1 MSGNLFDDNHQ
12 TFLVL
17 ANDETQ
23 YSLWPETLAI
33 PAGWQAVFGPDN
45 AAACQSWLN
54 NNWTDLR
61 PSVQHSGAEESLY
74 QRFQQQVA
82 QHPDNIALSDE
93 HRSFSYL
100 QLEQQV
106 CIAAEQL
113 YAKGVTAQTN
123 VALLLP
129 KSCEFI
135 IQLLATLRLGACYVP
150 IDPDYP
156 KERVNWILASTQ
168 PKVLVS
174 YKALNQPELQ
184 VEQCIYLD
192 DVDPLKNES
201 LMLLHQ
207 AAPASANA
215 TAYIIFTSGTTG
227 NPKGVMVG
235 HQQVLALLDAAL
247 PKLEARSTDVWPLFH
262 STAFDVSV
270 WELWGALTTGAKLVI
285 VPKSVAWSAE
295 IFSSFLREHHVS
307 ILNQTPS
314 AFYALIDAEH
324 RARQQNQP
332 ALTLRKVVFAGE
344 ALSLQK
350 LQKWW
355 QLYPMHTTD
364 LINMYGITETTVHA
378 SWLQLEDKHQA
389 IDESPI
395 GKSLPSLELL
405 LLDQSLQPI
414 ADGQVGEIYVAGKQL
429 AYGYINRPDLTAAR
443 FIASPFHP
451 GQRLYRSG
459 DLATQQAG
467 ELNYLGRADRQLK
480 IRGFRIEPDEIE
492 TVLESHPAIQRA
504 VVLAK
509 PCATAELPDG
519 LLAFLISTAA
529 TTLVT
534 TTELRDY
541 VAERMPKHYL
551 PSAFVFIDS
560 VPLTINGKLDQKSLL
575 EQWRNK
581 QDSPQTVHQKRM
593 QLLRAR
599 QQTNHQQTEQTGDVF

>member
-1 MSGNLFDDNHQ
+1 MSGNIFDDNHQ
-12 TFLVL
+12 SFLVL
-17 ANDETQ
+17 ANDEKQ
-23 YSLWPETLAI
+23 YSLWPEALAI
-33 PAGWQAVFGPDN
+33 PSGWQAVFGPDN
-45 AAACQSWLN
+45 SETCHNWLN
-54 NNWTDLR
+54 NNWADIR
-61 PSVQHSGAEESLY
+61 PCVKPSGPEQSLY

-82 QHPDNIALSDE
+82 QHPNNIALSDE
-93 HRSFSYL
+93 HCTFSYQ

-106 CIAAEQL
+106 CLAAEQL
-113 YAKGVTAQTN
+113 YAKGVKAHTN

-156 KERVNWILASTQ
+156 KDRVNWILASSK

-174 YKALNQPELQ
+174 KKALIKQELQ
-184 VEQCIYLD
+184 VEQYLYLD
-192 DVDPLKNES
+192 EVDTKNS
-201 LMLLHQ
+201 DNLTLLHQ
-207 AAPASANA
+207 AAPASATA
-215 TAYIIFTSGTTG
+215 SAYIIFTSGTTG

-235 HQQVLALLDAAL
+235 HRQVLALLDAAL
-247 PKLEARSTDVWPLFH
+247 PKLEARATDVWPLFH

-285 VPKSVAWSAE
+285 VPKSVAWSPD
-295 IFSSFLREHHVS
+295 IFASFLREQNVS

-332 ALTLRKVVFAGE
+332 ALALRKVVFAGE
-344 ALSLQK
+344 ALSVQK

-355 QLYPMHTTD
+355 QMYPIHTTD

-378 SWLQLEDKHQA
+378 SWLQLAEKHQDT
-389 IDESPI
+389 DESPV
-395 GKSLPSLELL
+395 GKGLPSLELL
-405 LLDQSLQPI
+405 LLNESLQPVT
-414 ADGQVGEIYVAGKQL
+414 DGQVGEIYVAGQQL
-429 AYGYINRPDLTAAR
+429 AHGYINRPDLTASR
-443 FIASPFHP
+443 FVANPFHP

-504 VVLAK
+504 VILAK
-509 PCATAELPDG
+509 PCANTELPDG
-519 LLAFLISTAA
+519 LLAFLVGTGATA
-529 TTLVT
+529 LPT

-541 VAERMPKHYL
+541 VTERMPKHYL

-560 VPLTINGKLDQKSLL
+560 VPLTINGKLDQKNLL
-575 EQWRNK
+575 EQWRSK
-581 QDSPQTVHQKRM
+581 QNNSQSMHQKRM
-593 QLLRAR
+593 QLLKAK
-599 QQTNHQQTEQTGDVF
+599 QQASKTPAN